1 MVRDASMVDMLVDEE
16 IQYSYTVILNL
27 VKKTSD
33 HDNPC
38 MIASRIFQTI
48 GYAVMDSPE
57 TASLSKHS
65 LNDLLQLFDDDSST
79 ITILYN
85 IPLNQILKQMAE
97 IMSSNISRANKE
109 VATNIQKCVRN
120 SNQ

>member
-1 MVRDASMVDMLVDEE
+1 MVRDAS
-16 IQYSYTVILNL
+16 

-48 GYAVMDSPE
+48 GYAVVDSPE
-57 TASLSKHS
+57 TASLSKQFIRLSKNQCKTGNMRQS
-65 LNDLLQLFDDDSST
+65 LDDLLQLFDDDPST

-85 IPLNQILKQMAE
+85 ISLNQILKQMAE

-109 VATNIQKCVRN
+109 VATNIQKCGRN
-120 SNQ
+120 ANQ